1 MAIDFEK
8 IRTDNIREYGEGT
21 RHLAFLGRLY
31 PDRTHFIYEL
41 LQNAEDVKATS
52 VKFSLHSDRL
62 EFEHNG
68 RLFNEAD
75 VRGICGVGEGT
86 KTEDLTLIGK
96 FGIGF
101 KSVYAITN
109 NPEVHSGNDHFRI
122 EHYVRPYG
130 CEDKTPAKGHETL
143 FIFPFDRKDVEA
155 PVAFDEL
162 HESLENMPTHTI
174 LFLKHVKK
182 IYVTADDN
190 EIMILSKRTAASHSN
205 SISEIVLNNM
215 NTHRDRYL
223 LFSKPVDHP
232 VKGLSVEIA
241 YELTKKGN
249 VAKSWD
255 TDLVVFFP
263 TEKKTNLGFII
274 QGPYRTTPARD
285 NIPFKDDFN
294 RLLIETTAHLM
305 GDSLLWLRDNMYLD
319 ENIYDLLPIEEFDF
333 PRGSMF
339 RPFYEKLITA
349 LSDDDLILTSALDT
363 KGSPVY
369 CCSKKLAIARSAELR
384 QLLDSNLL
392 LELTDNQTRY
402 WLSGAITEQTKPRF
416 YKYLKDNLDI
426 EEWRPEDLISKLNKP
441 FLTNRE
447 DDWIVKL
454 YKLILTQRQW
464 FTNLNS
470 QKAKPKWDIE
480 SKIPFFNKPI
490 VRLQNG
496 SQVKPFKSY
505 TCQEP
510 TAYLSK
516 SNQADFPSVKSS
528 ILDDPEAKSFFELL
542 GFTEPSDTEFLIEYI
557 LPKYENELM
566 AQADLSYQI
575 DTARQIIHAWEI
587 SNNEKK
593 LLIKKKLENLLWLP
607 AHSYSDENKYI
618 LSGHNVCYVPNDK
631 ISLFLAGSGDHYYI
645 CSELQDMKAALI
657 EMGVK
662 DCIHVAC
669 REEDDDGNV
678 IILDE
683 RGSHLRGLD
692 GFDPIARVDGLDY
705 AIQATIS
712 DHNID
717 RAKFIWNEILIPNR
731 HLISGKIEHS
741 TKQSFKNPLNI
752 EVKSKIGEAIEL
764 GPWLPNNQGHFY
776 NISELSLAELPEGF
790 SRDRRLAEV
799 LGMEIPED
807 DPFDIFAREIGLPA
821 EILRELKNNPDL
833 VPDILSGIKKII
845 DKANKKPSKNQL
857 DMNEHTDPEFPMFSI
872 PDPERRERVVSNNIH
887 EAPDKIFE
895 KKERSVRTSGRS
907 IDKETYLK
915 NFYTNKNDEMICQ
928 LCKKIMPFRKRNG
941 EYYFE
946 AVEMLTKEMIS
957 KESESLYVALCPTCS
972 AKYNEYIKQDRNKIH
987 TMVKH
992 IQCSEIEE
1000 IEIET
1005 DCPETLKFNP
1015 PHYLDVRTILTELID
1030 QED

>member
-8 IRTDNIREYGEGT
+8 IRTENIKEYGEGT

-52 VKFSLHSDRL
+52 VKFSLHSGRL

-109 NPEVHSGNDHFRI
+109 NPEVHSGKDHFRI
-122 EHYVRPYG
+122 EHYVRPYE
-130 CEDKTPAKGHETL
+130 CEEKIPAKGHDTL
-143 FIFPFDRKDVEA
+143 FIFPFDREDVDA
-155 PVAFDEL
+155 PMAFDEL
-162 HESLENMPTHTI
+162 QESLKNMPTHTI
-174 LFLKHVKK
+174 LFLKHIKK
-182 IYVTADDN
+182 IYVTANGN
-190 EIMILSKRTAASHSN
+190 EIMILSKRTAAIHSHG
-205 SISEIVLNNM
+205 ISEIVLNNM

-223 LFSKPVDHP
+223 LFSKPVDHR

-241 YELTKKGN
+241 YELSKKSN

-285 NIPFKDDFN
+285 NIPLKDDFN
-294 RLLIETTAHLM
+294 RLLIETTACLM
-305 GDSLLWLRDNMYLD
+305 IDSLLWLRDNTYLD

-349 LSDDDLILTSALDT
+349 LSEEDLILTSALEP

-402 WLSGAITEQTKPRF
+402 WLSGAITEQTKTLF

-426 EEWRPEDLISKLNKP
+426 EEWRPEDLISKLNKS
-441 FLTNRE
+441 FLTNRD

-480 SKIPFFNKPI
+480 NKIPFFNKPI

-496 SQVKPFKSY
+496 TQVKPFKSY

-510 TAYLSK
+510 SAYLSN
-516 SNQADFPSVKSS
+516 SNQAEFPSVKSN
-528 ILDDPEAKSFFELL
+528 ILDDPEAKSFFVLL

-557 LPKYENELM
+557 LPKYENEVM
-566 AQADLSYQI
+566 AHADLSYQI

-593 LLIKKKLENLLWLP
+593 LLIKKKLEHLLWLP
-607 AHSYSDENKYI
+607 AHSFSDENKYV
-618 LSGHNVCYVPNDK
+618 LSGHNVCYVLNDK
-631 ISLFLAGSGDHYYI
+631 ISLFLAGSDDHYYV
-645 CSELQDMKAALI
+645 CSELLDMKATLI
-657 EMGVK
+657 EMGAK
-662 DCIHVAC
+662 DCIQVTC

-678 IILDE
+678 AISDN
-683 RGSHLRGLD
+683 RGNHIRGLD
-692 GFDPIARVDGLDY
+692 GFDPMASVDGLDY

-712 DHNID
+712 DHNII
-717 RAKFIWNEILIPNR
+717 RAKFIWNEILIPNS
-731 HLISGKIEHS
+731 HLISGNIEHS
-741 TKQSFKNPLNI
+741 TLQSYRNPFRI
-752 EVKSKIGEAIEL
+752 EVKSKIGNSIEL
-764 GPWLPNNQGHFY
+764 GPWLPNTQGHFH
-776 NISELSLAELPEGF
+776 NIKELSLAELPEGF

-833 VPDILSGIKKII
+833 VPDILAGIKKII
-845 DKANKKPSKNQL
+845 DKANRISSKNQL
-857 DMNEHTDPEFPMFSI
+857 DIHEFTDPEFPMFSI
-872 PDPERRERVVSNNIH
+872 PDPERRERVVSSDIH
-887 EAPDKIFE
+887 EAPEKTFE

-907 IDKETYLK
+907 VNKETYLK
-915 NFYTNKNDEMICQ
+915 NFYTNSNNEMVCQ
-928 LCKKIMPFRKRNG
+928 LCKKIMPFKKRNG

-946 AVEMLTKEMIS
+946 AVELFTKELIT
-957 KESESLYVALCPTCS
+957 KESESLYLALCPICS
-972 AKYNEYIKQDRNKIH
+972 AKYKEYIKLDSSKIH
-987 TMVKH
+987 TMVKQ
-992 IQCSEIEE
+992 IQSSEIEE
-1000 IEIET
+1000 IAIET
-1005 DCPETLKFNP
+1005 DRPETLKFNP
-1015 PHYLDVRTILTELID
+1015 PHYLDIRTIVTELID
-1030 QED
+1030 PDD